1 MKGSDDIRILLVEDN
16 PRDVELMMRAFKKNN
31 LANQVTHAK
40 DGVEALDFL
49 FGSGENSWSEVGLLP
64 KVVFLDLKLPRV
76 SGIEVLQRIRGDE
89 RTKMLPVVVM
99 TASHEERDVI
109 EAYKL
114 GVNSYVVKPMDF
126 EQFVRVVAE
135 LGYYWVAINKTPN

>member
-1 MKGSDDIRILLVEDN
+1 MIQTDDIRILLVEDN

-31 LANQVTHAK
+31 LANQITHVK

-49 FGSGENSWSEVGLLP
+49 FSGNQNAQLP

-89 RTKMLPVVVM
+89 RTRLLPVVVM
-99 TASHEERDVI
+99 TSSHEERDVVD
-109 EAYKL
+109 AYNL

-126 EQFVRVVAE
+126 DQFVRVVAE
-135 LGYYWVAINKTPN
+135 LGYYWVAINKSPT